1 MNLIFISCAGVLIV
15 ILNKPL
21 GEAFRRANLA
31 LGERDYGDWS
41 YRAPLIVLGV
51 LLTCLS
57 FLAE

>member
-1 MNLIFISCAGVLIV
+1 MKLVLLSCAGVLIV

-21 GEAFRRANLA
+21 GEAFRRANMA

-41 YRAPLIVLGV
+41 YRTPLIVLGV

-57 FLAE
+57 FLAD